1 MAIFALYSLSNKFY
15 QDTAQI
21 LPIISLGGWN
31 IGPIISYFTD
41 GKPDSFTTGSIVS
54 QAVLIPL
61 VWKALKSR

>member
-1 MAIFALYSLSNKFY
+1 MALFALYSLSNKQF

-21 LPIISLGGWN
+21 LLIIGLGGWN
-31 IGPIISYFTD
+31 TGQPISYFTD
-41 GKPDSFTTGSIVS
+41 GRPDSFTTGSIVA